1 MALNFSEMP
10 RVNTVPATS
19 PTPLLDYVAL
29 VTGGSRGIGR
39 AAALALAQ
47 AGANVAINFYSGTQ
61 DGRDSSEPNAEEAA
75 AAIAEQI
82 RELGRRAICL
92 QADVANPEAMNDV
105 VRQTV
110 AEFGRLDIA
119 VSNAA
124 YSERQRLLEADMR
137 AFRRTID
144 VTMGGAIN
152 LLHAAAQQI
161 ASQDVRENTE
171 SRGCIVFVSSPHASI
186 AVPGAMAY
194 NMSKAAVD
202 HMAKTAAIELAEHR
216 IRINIVHPG
225 WTDTPGERKF
235 ASEEQI
241 ATAAANLPWGRL
253 AQSEEIARGIVFL
266 CDPASDYTTGATLL
280 IDGGISLP
288 WWANRGSAAP

>member
-1 MALNFSEMP
+1 M
-10 RVNTVPATS
+10 TQTS
-19 PTPLLDYVAL
+19 QFPLLGQAAL

-39 AAALALAQ
+39 AAAVALAQ
-47 AGANVAINFYSGTQ
+47 AGANVAINYYAGPQGAKS
-61 DGRDSSEPNAEEAA
+61 SSEPEAGAA
-75 AAIAEQI
+75 AE
-82 RELGRRAICL
+82 
-92 QADVANPEAMNDV
+92 DVAAEILAAGRQALCLPGDVSDPEAV
-105 VRQTV
+105 EQLVQRTV

-124 YSERQRLLEADMR
+124 WSERQRLLQAEMS

-152 LLHAAAQQI
+152 LLKAAATQM
-161 ASQDVRENTE
+161 ASQKPQENADC
-171 SRGCIVFVSSPHASI
+171 RGCIIFVSSPHAQI

-202 HMAKTAAIELAEHR
+202 HMAKTAAIELAEDR

-235 ASEEQI
+235 ASDDQI
-241 ATAAANLPWGRL
+241 NAAAARLPWGRL
-253 AQSEEIARGIVFL
+253 AAAEEIARGIVFL
-266 CDPASDYTTGATLL
+266 ADPASNYVTGATLL
-280 IDGGISLP
+280 MDGGISLP